1 MKALVT
7 GGGGFLGSEI
17 TRQLLDKEIEVRSLQ
32 RGHYPGLQSLGI
44 EIHSGDISDQQT
56 CNQAC
61 KGCDIV
67 FHVAAK
73 AGVWGAYE
81 DYYRPNVIGTK
92 NIIAA
97 CLKNN
102 IKYLVY
108 TSSPSAVFD
117 GHDEEGID
125 ESTPYPTHFLS
136 HYSAT
141 KAEAEQ
147 LILSANSDKLATVA
161 LRPHLIWGTGDPH
174 FFPRIINRARTGKL
188 RTIAN
193 NGKLVDIT
201 HVENAAYAHILA
213 MTVLLNNAACAGKVY
228 FISNDEPMT
237 MADIINRFLVVAQM
251 PPITRTVSPAVA
263 YTVGIV
269 METAYKLLSIETE
282 PFMTR
287 FIAKQLSVAHWYNLS
302 AAKRDLG
309 YIPKVSIDEGMQR
322 LQQAMAGDDGHSL
335 EQGTG

>member
-17 TRQLLDKEIEVRSLQ
+17 IRQLLDKGVEVRSLQ
-32 RGHYPGLQSLGI
+32 RGHYPDLQSLGI

-56 CNQAC
+56 CNHAC
-61 KGCDIV
+61 KDCDVV

-117 GHDEEGID
+117 GHDEQGID

-141 KAEAEQ
+141 KAQAEQ
-147 LILSANSDKLATVA
+147 LILAANSDKLATVA
-161 LRPHLIWGTGDPH
+161 LRPHLIWGIGDPH
-174 FFPRIINRARTGKL
+174 LFPRIINRARTGKL

-193 NGKLVDIT
+193 KGKLVDIT

-213 MTVLLNNAACAGKVY
+213 MTVLLNNAACAGKAY

-237 MADIINRFLVVAQM
+237 MADIINRFLAVAQM
-251 PPITRTVSPAVA
+251 PPVTRTVSPAVA
-263 YTVGIV
+263 YTIGIV
-269 METAYKLLSIETE
+269 METTYKLLGIKTE

-287 FIAKQLSVAHWYNLS
+287 FIAKQLSVAHWYDLS

-309 YIPKVSIDEGMQR
+309 YSPKVSIEEGMQR
-322 LQQAMAGDDGHSL
+322 LQQALADDDHSL
-335 EQGTG
+335 EQGAG

>member
-17 TRQLLDKEIEVRSLQ
+17 IRQLLDKGVEVRSLQ
-32 RGHYPGLQSLGI
+32 RGHYPDLQSLGI

-56 CNQAC
+56 CNHAC
-61 KGCDIV
+61 KDCDVV

-117 GHDEEGID
+117 GHDEQGID

-141 KAEAEQ
+141 KAQAEQ
-147 LILSANSDKLATVA
+147 LILAANSDKLATVA
-161 LRPHLIWGTGDPH
+161 LRPHLIWGIGDPH
-174 FFPRIINRARTGKL
+174 LFPRIINRARTGKL

-193 NGKLVDIT
+193 KGKLVDIT

-213 MTVLLNNAACAGKVY
+213 MTVLLNNAACAGKAY

-237 MADIINRFLVVAQM
+237 MADIINRFLAVAQM
-251 PPITRTVSPAVA
+251 PPVTRTVSPAVA
-263 YTVGIV
+263 YTIGIV
-269 METAYKLLSIETE
+269 METTYKLLGIKTE

-287 FIAKQLSVAHWYNLS
+287 FIAKQLSVAHWYDLS

-309 YIPKVSIDEGMQR
+309 YSPKISIEEGMQR
-322 LQQAMAGDDGHSL
+322 LQQALADDDHSL
-335 EQGTG
+335 EQGAG

>member
-7 GGGGFLGSEI
+7 GGGGFLGGEI
-17 TRQLLDKEIEVRSLQ
+17 IKQLLEKGVEVRSLQ
-32 RGHYPGLQSLGI
+32 RGHYPDLQSLGI
-44 EIHSGDISDQQT
+44 EIHSGDISDHQT

-61 KGCDIV
+61 RDCEVV

-117 GHDEEGID
+117 GHDEQGIN

-141 KAEAEQ
+141 KAQAEQ
-147 LILSANSDKLATVA
+147 LILAANSDKLATVA
-161 LRPHLIWGTGDPH
+161 LRPHLIWGIGDPH
-174 FFPRIINRARTGKL
+174 LFPRIINRARTGKL
-188 RTIAN
+188 RIIAN

-213 MTVLLNNAACAGKVY
+213 MTVLLNNAACAGKAY

-237 MADIINRFLVVAQM
+237 MADIINRFLAVAQM
-251 PPITRTVSPAVA
+251 PPVTRTVSPVVA

-269 METAYKLLSIETE
+269 METTYKLLGIKTE

-287 FIAKQLSVAHWYNLS
+287 FIAKQLSVAHWYDLS

-309 YIPKVSIDEGMQR
+309 YSPKVSIEEGMQR
-322 LQQAMAGDDGHSL
+322 LQQALADDDHSL
-335 EQGTG
+335 EQATG

>member
-17 TRQLLDKEIEVRSLQ
+17 IRQLLDKGVEVRSLQ
-32 RGHYPGLQSLGI
+32 RGHYPDLQSLGI

-56 CNQAC
+56 CNHAC
-61 KGCDIV
+61 KDCDVV

-81 DYYRPNVIGTK
+81 GYYRPNVIGTK

-117 GHDEEGID
+117 GHDEQGID

-141 KAEAEQ
+141 KAQAEQ
-147 LILSANSDKLATVA
+147 LILAANSDKLATVA
-161 LRPHLIWGTGDPH
+161 LRPHLIWGIGDPH
-174 FFPRIINRARTGKL
+174 LFPRIINRARTGKL

-193 NGKLVDIT
+193 KGKLVDIT

-213 MTVLLNNAACAGKVY
+213 MTVLLNNAACAGKTY

-237 MADIINRFLVVAQM
+237 MADIINRFLAVAQM
-251 PPITRTVSPAVA
+251 PPVTRTVSPAVA
-263 YTVGIV
+263 YTIGIV
-269 METAYKLLSIETE
+269 METTYKLLGIKTE

-287 FIAKQLSVAHWYNLS
+287 FIAKQLSVAHWYDLS

-309 YIPKVSIDEGMQR
+309 YRPKISIEQGMQR
-322 LQQAMAGDDGHSL
+322 LQQALADDDHSL
-335 EQGTG
+335 EQGAG